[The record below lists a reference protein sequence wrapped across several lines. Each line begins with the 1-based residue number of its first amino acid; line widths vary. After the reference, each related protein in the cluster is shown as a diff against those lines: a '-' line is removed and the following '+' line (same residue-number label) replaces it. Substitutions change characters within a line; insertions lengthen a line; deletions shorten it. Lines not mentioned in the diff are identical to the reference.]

1 VIRTYLSVVAIAVG
15 LAIVSH
21 AQTAPPKAEA
31 LAQSSSAVRK
41 PARPAVVV
49 NLNTATPAELELLPG
64 IGAKTAARIIDYRQ
78 KKGPFKKIEEIM
90 NVQGI
95 GEKSFLKLKPQLT
108 VATKADTT
116 RPDTATP

>member
-1 VIRTYLSVVAIAVG
+1 MIRTYMSVVAIAVG

-21 AQTAPPKAEA
+21 AQTAPPKTEA
-31 LAQSSSAVRK
+31 RAQSSSAVQK

-49 NLNTATPAELELLPG
+49 NLNTATSAELELLPG
-64 IGAKTAARIIDYRQ
+64 IGAKTAARIIEYRQ

-95 GEKSFLKLKPQLT
+95 AEKSFLKLKPQLT
-108 VATKADTT
+108 IATKSDTT
-116 RPDTATP
+116 KSDAATP